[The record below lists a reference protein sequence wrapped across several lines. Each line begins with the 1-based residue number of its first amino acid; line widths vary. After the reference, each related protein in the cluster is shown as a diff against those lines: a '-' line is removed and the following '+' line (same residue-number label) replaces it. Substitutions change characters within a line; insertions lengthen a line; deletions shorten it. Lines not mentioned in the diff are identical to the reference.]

1 MSKKYLYDKKCLFK
15 YFIGYISETSALPI
29 PLCIKLPQMN
39 GYVKY
44 FDSNNKY
51 MNLLVHNKEL
61 LKKYN
66 AIWYKIS
73 NLLKKSLIVNHCIM
87 INTLKLK

>member
-15 YFIGYISETSALPI
+15 YCIGYISETSALPI

-44 FDSNNKY
+44 FDSKNKY

-73 NLLKKSLIVNHCIM
+73 NLLKKSLMVNHCIM

>member
-15 YFIGYISETSALPI
+15 YCIGYISETSALPI

-44 FDSNNKY
+44 FDSKNKY